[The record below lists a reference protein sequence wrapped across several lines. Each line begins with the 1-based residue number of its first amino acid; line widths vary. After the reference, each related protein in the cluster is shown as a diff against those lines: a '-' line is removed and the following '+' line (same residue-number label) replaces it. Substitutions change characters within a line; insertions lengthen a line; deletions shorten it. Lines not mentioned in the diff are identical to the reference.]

1 MKGFISLIVGLL
13 VTALALTYA
22 LWDVDVAEF
31 SALFRSANYWV
42 IAPFLGLLTA
52 HFWLKALRWVA
63 ILRPL
68 GRFTPAQV
76 TPAMMIGFGAN
87 NVVPAH
93 LGELLRTVVF
103 ARRFGKPY
111 SGVLASLVLE
121 RIFDVTAI
129 LLLYLFAASITRPPT
144 EVLTS
149 VVLIAAGMTAGA
161 FAVIL
166 FVLWKPHRVLSM
178 WNRVARWLPAHLQER
193 GETVLQNV
201 VLALSSLKAPGLLIV
216 LLGNSLLQWT
226 LAAGNIWL
234 AMWAFGLTI
243 SASVTVIALAV
254 TALAVTVPSA
264 PGYIGPIQAAFVLA
278 LVPFGVTQ
286 EAALAG
292 SIFFLAVQWVPVTA
306 IGAVFFASAGLRLA
320 EVRQEVEKLE
330 HHQGAVSHSTEY
342 LRDQ

>member
-234 AMWAFGLTI
+234 AMWAFGLNDLGIGHRDSSGSDGARRNGPQCTGLHRTHP
-243 SASVTVIALAV
+243 SRFRACARSLWGNARSSPGGQHFLPRSSMGASH
-254 TALAVTVPSA
+254 
-264 PGYIGPIQAAFVLA
+264 GYRGRVLRICRITSGRGPT
-278 LVPFGVTQ
+278 G
-286 EAALAG
+286 G
-292 SIFFLAVQWVPVTA
+292 
-306 IGAVFFASAGLRLA
+306 
-320 EVRQEVEKLE
+320 
-330 HHQGAVSHSTEY
+330 
-342 LRDQ
+342 